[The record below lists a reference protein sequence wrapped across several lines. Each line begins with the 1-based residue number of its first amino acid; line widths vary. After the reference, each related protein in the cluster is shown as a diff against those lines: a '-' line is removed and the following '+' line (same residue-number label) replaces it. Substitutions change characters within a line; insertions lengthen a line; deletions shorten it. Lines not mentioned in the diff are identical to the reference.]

1 MPVLHLLGTG
11 AALSSGARTTT
22 MLAVAVPGSVLLIDC
37 GGDAAQRML
46 AQGIA
51 LDELEAVVLTHE
63 HPDHI
68 GGFPLLVERLWLAG
82 RRHPLPVHGPEETLK
97 RARRLWETFDTSG
110 WEGVPELEWQPVALE
125 QSAKVLTSDAWRVT
139 AAPGEH
145 SVPSIALRCEHRG
158 TESAVA
164 YSADTRPTGAVVRL
178 AAGADLLVHEA
189 TGGEG
194 GGHSSA
200 EAAAEI
206 AAEAGVARLVLVH
219 LPPETPDLEM
229 ARRSFTPIELGED
242 GGRYDF

>member
-1 MPVLHLLGTG
+1 MPTLHLLGTG

-22 MLAVAVPGSVLLIDC
+22 MLAVAAPGSVLLIDC

-51 LDELEAVVLTHE
+51 LDELVGVVLTHE

-82 RRHPLPVHGPEETLK
+82 RRHPLPVHGPEGTLE
-97 RARRLWETFDTSG
+97 RARRLWTTFDTSG
-110 WEGVPELEWQPVALE
+110 WEGVPELEWRGVTLE
-125 QSAKVLTSDAWRVT
+125 QDANVLESAVWTVT

-145 SVPSIALRCEHRG
+145 SVPSIALRVEHRETG
-158 TESAVA
+158 SVVA
-164 YSADTRPTGAVVRL
+164 YSADTRPTPAVARL
-178 AAGADLLVHEA
+178 AAGADLLIHEA
-189 TGGEG
+189 TGGEA
-194 GGHSSA
+194 GGHSTA

-206 AAEAGVARLVLVH
+206 AAEAGVGRLVLVH
-219 LPPETPDLEM
+219 LPPEAPDLEE
-229 ARRSFTPIELGED
+229 ARRRFAPIELGED